1 MNDFARNG
9 HLAARSV
16 ALAALLLLTGCGS
29 FAYDLASLPYPV
41 LAGPNTDPTLASEP
55 FELRGKHTL
64 YLHGW
69 LGETQPA
76 VDTLVREAVGDARG
90 VANFRVQVAASLHDW
105 VITHLTLG
113 IVRLKTVTIR
123 GERLS
128 AR

>member
-1 MNDFARNG
+1 MNGFARG
-9 HLAARSV
+9 ARS
-16 ALAALLLLTGCGS
+16 AGRLAALSALLMLAGCGS
-29 FAYDLASLPYPV
+29 FAYNLASLPFPV
-41 LAGPNTDPTLASEP
+41 LAGPNTDPALASEP

-76 VDTLVREAVGDARG
+76 VDTLVREAVGDGRG

>member
-1 MNDFARNG
+1 
-9 HLAARSV
+9 
-16 ALAALLLLTGCGS
+16 
-29 FAYDLASLPYPV
+29 
-41 LAGPNTDPTLASEP
+41 
-55 FELRGKHTL
+55 
-64 YLHGW
+64 
-69 LGETQPA
+69 
-76 VDTLVREAVGDARG
+76 